1 MKKYYLLCVMTFTA
15 ISSIF
20 AQKQYTLTSPDE
32 NLQTNV
38 YVGEKI
44 EYQIQNK
51 GKILLENSPI
61 ALTLVNGNTW
71 GEQPKVIKANHYEK
85 KGNIVSP
92 FYRADSITENYKSL
106 VLRFKGDFSI
116 EFRAYNDG
124 IAYRFINH
132 SKQPFCIKN
141 ETVEY
146 HFPDNYQVTVPYVR
160 ENEGNIEAQFFNS
173 FENVY
178 ETTSL
183 TGYNPKRLSF
193 LPLLVDTGTG
203 VKMCITE
210 TNLENYPGLY
220 MNISQIHPHT
230 MVGVFARYPKY
241 VKQGGHN
248 NLQLLVTEREQYIAE
263 VNGARTFPW
272 RIIAIA
278 QKDTDLAASDLSFLL
293 AEPSRISDISWIKP
307 GKVAWEWWNALNLA
321 DVEFRAWKNT
331 DTYKYYIDFAASK
344 NIEYIILDEGWAE
357 NGKANLMCVV
367 PEIDLKALIDY
378 AATKKVGIILWAG
391 YYAFHR
397 DMEQVCK
404 YYSKLGV
411 KGFKVDFM
419 DRDDQ
424 KMTAF
429 NYQAAQVT
437 AKYKLLLDL
446 HGTHKPARL
455 NRTYPNVLNFEGV
468 HGLEQM
474 KWNDIS
480 KDQMKYDVTIPFIRQ
495 LAGPMDYTQG
505 AMLNATKKDFYPC
518 YFKPMS
524 QGTRCHQLA
533 LYMILDSP
541 LNMLCDSPTHYNKEI
556 ECTEF
561 IASIPT
567 VWNETRIIDGEVGE
581 WIITARRNNS
591 IWYVGGITNW
601 TSRDVKLDLSFLPQ
615 GKYKIEIFKD
625 GINADRNA
633 TDYKKDFFVTED
645 ITKIHKLH
653 LAPGG
658 GFAMKIEGYLP

>member
-1 MKKYYLLCVMTFTA
+1 M
-15 ISSIF
+15 
-20 AQKQYTLTSPDE
+20 
-32 NLQTNV
+32 
-38 YVGEKI
+38 
-44 EYQIQNK
+44 
-51 GKILLENSPI
+51 
-61 ALTLVNGNTW
+61 
-71 GEQPKVIKANHYEK
+71 
-85 KGNIVSP
+85 
-92 FYRADSITENYKSL
+92 
-106 VLRFKGDFSI
+106 
-116 EFRAYNDG
+116 
-124 IAYRFINH
+124 
-132 SKQPFCIKN
+132 
-141 ETVEY
+141 
-146 HFPDNYQVTVPYVR
+146 
-160 ENEGNIEAQFFNS
+160 
-173 FENVY
+173 
-178 ETTSL
+178 
-183 TGYNPKRLSF
+183 
-193 LPLLVDTGTG
+193 
-203 VKMCITE
+203 
-210 TNLENYPGLY
+210 
-220 MNISQIHPHT
+220 
-230 MVGVFARYPKY
+230 
-241 VKQGGHN
+241 
-248 NLQLLVTEREQYIAE
+248 
-263 VNGARTFPW
+263 
-272 RIIAIA
+272 
-278 QKDTDLAASDLSFLL
+278 
-293 AEPSRISDISWIKP
+293 
-307 GKVAWEWWNALNLA
+307 
-321 DVEFRAWKNT
+321 
-331 DTYKYYIDFAASK
+331 
-344 NIEYIILDEGWAE
+344 
-357 NGKANLMCVV
+357 
-367 PEIDLKALIDY
+367 
-378 AATKKVGIILWAG
+378 
-391 YYAFHR
+391 
-397 DMEQVCK
+397 
-404 YYSKLGV
+404 
-411 KGFKVDFM
+411 
-419 DRDDQ
+419 
-424 KMTAF
+424 
-429 NYQAAQVT
+429 
-437 AKYKLLLDL
+437 
-446 HGTHKPARL
+446 
-455 NRTYPNVLNFEGV
+455 NFEGV